1 MNAVSGPVHLLRRSS
16 VDGHP
21 LMTGRDARTSGGP
34 GAQVTIA
41 LRRSLALLQ
50 VSAFAQDADAAA
62 ARLSDI
68 VGLSLPGPNRLSGD
82 AALSLRATGPGI
94 WQVVGQGYEG
104 DEGDEGDE
112 GGRVPAASALRSH
125 LDGVATVVDLGHAR
139 TAFRLSG
146 AGASRTLA
154 RHCAIDLD
162 PLVFPDGAATSTR
175 FNQLALSLAR
185 IDGRD
190 VARIGG
196 DSTPAFELMVFRGY
210 AVFVLESLFESAREL
225 GVSIEM

>member
-1 MNAVSGPVHLLRRSS
+1 MSTMNAVSGPVHLLRRSS

-94 WQVVGQGYEG
+94 WQVVGQGS
-104 DEGDEGDE
+104 E

-190 VARIGG
+190 VTRIDG